1 MKKIWHIVLCLQL
14 AIQVAAQNGSV
25 QAVAQDGSMQT
36 AAGRDFYFTLLDHWG
51 WSGNSAAQ
59 PIKYVG
65 ISIYAIED
73 ADITFSTPINSN
85 GAPIYTWHIDA
96 GWISQS
102 SFAYPDQLVSQGV
115 SIHSTGNLY
124 INIWVHG
131 GTSSD
136 ESVILPKHLLGKSY
150 MLQGISRTMVIWEE
164 TQTPTYSQFTVV
176 GTEDVTSV
184 SVSPRVNMV
193 CRSRSDTLINAGQVY
208 TTSIQENEVL
218 LFQPE
223 NYSHDISGTV
233 VESDKAVAV
242 FQGNIV
248 TVFHEG
254 IVTDY
259 VWEQARPTDAWGKE
273 FIVAGT
279 GRLVEKAFAIT
290 ALEDNTQVEF
300 YIYSMRY
307 NTVTLNRGE
316 TAWGGENIS
325 GSGFATEYIKA
336 SKPVCCYLYTPS
348 HTINGKGDPSMAE
361 ILPVDHM
368 ATEAHWGL
376 IQTDDNGP
384 YSNTLLVTTRDD
396 NTDNVKFNGRLLSE
410 YSSQSGVETYSIY
423 GYTTYEIPHT
433 VSGNL
438 TTSGS
443 GFSAYVVRVASRGYD
458 ASAFNVTLPDPPPEE
473 LCMDGKLLFRED
485 FGGNEESDPVAGTD
499 PVDGMSSSYEQI
511 YDTAHCHGRSG
522 CRGMGSGRY
531 LLTKTGYRNAESYTW
546 SHWYIMD
553 DHTYPND
560 YNRGYLLEI
569 DGKGGSDA
577 FFKKRMDGLCSGS
590 KLSFTAYVANV
601 TTGASYL
608 QNRHS
613 YTYPRLSFI
622 ITDPRDGT
630 ILARHNTDTIG
641 HDWQFYNQP
650 GAWRNSAEWQLVG
663 MNFTVPEGV
672 DEVEL
677 SIINNSNGWTGN
689 DFALDDIEIRLCAP
703 DVEIAAPDSVCIN
716 TKVSLRAEMENDGT
730 FKEPLQYKWY
740 FSADSLNWEPV
751 NDGNGQE
758 LRLKAKQKH
767 TGWYRVSVA
776 GSGGIDSENCR
787 SMSEPFKLHVIE
799 ECPPIL
805 CPEGVLLQ
813 HEEVGGKVTNWS
825 GEIADICANMDLSF
839 IVNMPSPHAP
849 TRLMIRITDSGSGNE
864 LRAYDTGDIPSD
876 SLQVGTTFT
885 VPEGVQ
891 GVQWSISQNG
901 GMGGFSI
908 ENTEVRLCMEPIR
921 ITSNSP
927 ACRKKRHIFRGVY
940 ENYGTL
946 ASPEFRWEFST
957 DSATWTIVQEGATQN
972 YTIPIVHKSHEGWYR
987 VSVAEAGNLDKPNC
1001 RETSEPFKLETK
1013 YCETAVEQH
1022 FDTVVCDTLLASGYA
1037 WRGHIWNTSGNEVD
1051 TLKDIDGD
1059 DSVYVHK
1066 TLETKVCCPDILNFR
1081 VDTAVCDTLMP
1092 FVWLWRD
1099 RMLVFEEIGEQEVE
1113 IAHAKWESCV
1123 GEVYTLHLD
1132 TFHCER
1138 LYPIIVNKYNWVV
1151 LLDNR
1156 ALRRFFPK
1164 QTAVSFQWYKDSV
1177 AIEGGTEDD
1186 YSETQELHG
1195 HFQLRVR
1202 MNDGLYVWSNIL
1214 DISDTPESQP
1224 IHVRVYNSNGILL
1237 YEEDIQ
1243 GDGYTPILPAGIYF
1257 IRYER
1262 GDEVWTEKRV
1272 TQ

>member
-1 MKKIWHIVLCLQL
+1 MKRSFIMLAGVVCMVLVHTGFAL
-14 AIQVAAQNGSV
+14 AER
-25 QAVAQDGSMQT
+25 T
-36 AAGRDFYFTLLDHWG
+36 A
-51 WSGNSAAQ
+51 NS
-59 PIKYVG
+59 KETENREYR
-65 ISIYAIED
+65 E
-73 ADITFSTPINSN
+73 
-85 GAPIYTWHIDA
+85 
-96 GWISQS
+96 
-102 SFAYPDQLVSQGV
+102 
-115 SIHSTGNLY
+115 GNLRNKEENNNKNNKENS
-124 INIWVHG
+124 IERTENRENRERNLGSKEENNKKNSKENSIER
-131 GTSSD
+131 TENRKED
-136 ESVILPKHLLGKSY
+136 EPEVE
-150 MLQGISRTMVIWEE
+150 TEE
-164 TQTPTYSQFTVV
+164 
-176 GTEDVTSV
+176 
-184 SVSPRVNMV
+184 
-193 CRSRSDTLINAGQVY
+193 
-208 TTSIQENEVL
+208 
-218 LFQPE
+218 
-223 NYSHDISGTV
+223 
-233 VESDKAVAV
+233 
-242 FQGNIV
+242 
-248 TVFHEG
+248 
-254 IVTDY
+254 
-259 VWEQARPTDAWGKE
+259 
-273 FIVAGT
+273 
-279 GRLVEKAFAIT
+279 
-290 ALEDNTQVEF
+290 
-300 YIYSMRY
+300 
-307 NTVTLNRGE
+307 
-316 TAWGGENIS
+316 
-325 GSGFATEYIKA
+325 
-336 SKPVCCYLYTPS
+336 
-348 HTINGKGDPSMAE
+348 AE
-361 ILPVDHM
+361 ELCVD
-368 ATEAHWGL
+368 
-376 IQTDDNGP
+376 
-384 YSNTLLVTTRDD
+384 
-396 NTDNVKFNGRLLSE
+396 GRLLFRE
-410 YSSQSGVETYSIY
+410 DFGGNEQSDPAAS
-423 GYTTYEIPHT
+423 TTP
-433 VSGNL
+433 VSGMSSGYRQVTNL
-438 TTSGS
+438 ETKGNTQDMSAGRYLVAKRGYRNSTNSNYSCWHIMDDHTHWGDTTRGYLLEIDGKGGS
-443 GFSAYVVRVASRGYD
+443 NDVFYSTLIENLRPKSHITFSAYVANLTTAGQYLGWISRGYVHPKLLFVISEPETGVILAQQSTDTISHDWGVSTIDGSARKKWQESAEWQLQGMNFVVPEGVHSARLSIRNNAGSSATGNDFALDDIEIWQCTPKVQIVSPESVCED
-458 ASAFNVTLPDPPPEE
+458 APYSFEIEIVNAHLFEGELSYKWMYRSPDNPNGWQEMAGGNVREPRIDAFKARNAGWYKVYVAEEGKIDDPNERVESEEFYVSLMKCGDE
-473 LCMDGKLLFRED
+473 LCTDGVLLFRED

-499 PVDGMSSSYEQI
+499 PVEGMSSSYEQI

-622 ITDPRDGT
+622 ITDPRDGS

-672 DEVEL
+672 EEAEL
-677 SIINNSNGWTGN
+677 SIINNNDGWTGN
-689 DFALDDIEIRLCAP
+689 DFALDDIEIRLCTPA
-703 DVEIAAPDSVCIN
+703 VEITAPDSVCID
-716 TKVSLRAEMENDGT
+716 TKMTLRAVYENNDV
-730 FKEPLQYKWY
+730 FVKPLQFKWL
-740 FSADSLNWEPV
+740 FSTDSLNWEDV
-751 NDGNGQE
+751 DNSNTANLQ
-758 LRLKAKQKH
+758 LKAKPKH
-767 TGWYRVSVA
+767 SGWYRVAVA
-776 GSGGIDSENCR
+776 GAGGLDSENCR
-787 SMSEPFKLHVIE
+787 SLSEPFKLHVIE

-805 CPEGVLLQ
+805 CPEGVLLK
-813 HEEVGGKVTNWS
+813 HDEVGGTVTNWS
-825 GEIADICANMDLSF
+825 GEIADLCPGTDLSF
-839 IVNMPSPHAP
+839 IVNLPSPHEP
-849 TRLMIRITDSGSGNE
+849 TRLMIRITESESGNE

-885 VPEGVQ
+885 VPEGVN
-891 GVQWSISQNG
+891 GIQWSIRQNG
-901 GMGGFSI
+901 GIGGFLI
-908 ENTEVRLCMEPIR
+908 ENTEVRLCIEPIR

-927 ACRKKRHIFRGVY
+927 ACRKKRHVFRGVY

-957 DSATWTIVQEGATQN
+957 DSATWTTLQEGATQN

-987 VSVAEAGNLDKPNC
+987 VSVSEAGNLDKPNC
-1001 RETSEPFKLETK
+1001 REASEPFKLETK

-1022 FDTVVCDTLLASGYA
+1022 FDTIVCDTLLASGYA

-1138 LYPIIVNKYNWVV
+1138 LYPIIVNKYNWLV
-1151 LLDNR
+1151 LLDYR
-1156 ALRRFFPK
+1156 ALRRFFPE
-1164 QTAVSFQWYKDSV
+1164 QTAVAFQWYKDSV

-1243 GDGYTPILPAGIYF
+1243 GDGYTPVLPAGIYF
-1257 IRYER
+1257 LRYER